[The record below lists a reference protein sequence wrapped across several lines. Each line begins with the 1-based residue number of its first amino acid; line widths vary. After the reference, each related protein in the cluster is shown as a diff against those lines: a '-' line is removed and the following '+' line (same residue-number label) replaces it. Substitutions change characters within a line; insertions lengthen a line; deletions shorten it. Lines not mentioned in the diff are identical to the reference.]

1 MDGLEELKNKI
12 YDVDE
17 VFIAFY
23 REEVDLDPSY
33 VLINYI
39 PPSVSG
45 VKRGASSLLHEVQH

>member
-23 REEVDLDPSY
+23 REEVDLDPGY

-45 VKRGASSLLHEVQH
+45 VKRGTSSLLHEVQH